1 VVQAFLPALQATST
15 SSSAPPALFHQ
26 QSGLAQSALMCIDVL
41 ARFLGKRLD
50 WGDIITETLNE
61 VVALNYTL
69 VPLVNPTQ
77 SANASGANDGSKSAK
92 KAKKNGSA
100 SAATVAASPALQ
112 TEYTKLLGSSTLCA
126 ATLCTVLGAKSLPQL
141 PVSALCSVVA
151 KFASPAWRVDR
162 ITVERSAPEWRHL
175 LIYCCLCALQTIM
188 AQSLSTL
195 EGTGVHVVA
204 GPTVVSLTDAGAE
217 EAHALWRTRVLLVR
231 SIVAA
236 VGILVAQLSKFS
248 HPYIPRILTATL
260 ALEGLSDEHHERA
273 TLREDVD
280 RCLSTLATKIPAR
293 LSIPLFLQSAPT
305 LLGAGHSAAARFAD
319 LLAEVWQQLD
329 RTTVVAHLAELS
341 SLATLLLDYRR
352 VFGDQS
358 SAATEV
364 DAAATDAVV
373 ELCLKLTESELKSF
387 LTKLAEWRDVKFKL
401 KQTADGAVDTTQEW
415 RRYARAVS
423 YFSLADAL
431 MGKLKSLFIPIM
443 GVLWGSAISLL
454 EVFAST
460 ASKVAAAQ
468 KKHANSS
475 DAAQSVG
482 KATKRKNDALP
493 ESEGAEGGDSSQSSL
508 LTEVEHLSRY
518 ILSSVRECCAQD
530 SSNFVDEVRI
540 SDTAFLHFA
549 NNAVVIC

>member
-1 VVQAFLPALQATST
+1 MA
-15 SSSAPPALFHQ
+15 H
-26 QSGLAQSALMCIDVL
+26 GCIV
-41 ARFLGKRLD
+41 
-50 WGDIITETLNE
+50 
-61 VVALNYTL
+61 
-69 VPLVNPTQ
+69 
-77 SANASGANDGSKSAK
+77 
-92 KAKKNGSA
+92 
-100 SAATVAASPALQ
+100 
-112 TEYTKLLGSSTLCA
+112 
-126 ATLCTVLGAKSLPQL
+126 
-141 PVSALCSVVA
+141 
-151 KFASPAWRVDR
+151 
-162 ITVERSAPEWRHL
+162 
-175 LIYCCLCALQTIM
+175 CCLCALQTIM

-195 EGTGVHVVA
+195 EGTGVYVVA
-204 GPTVVSLTDAGAE
+204 GPAIVSPTDAGAE

-305 LLGAGHSAAARFAD
+305 LLGAGHSAATRFAD

-329 RTTVVAHLAELS
+329 RTTVVANLAELS

-358 SAATEV
+358 TAATEV

-401 KQTADGAVDTTQEW
+401 KQTADGTEEW

-460 ASKVAAAQ
+460 ASRVAAAH

-475 DAAQSVG
+475 DAAQSGG
-482 KATKRKNDALP
+482 KGTKRKGETLP

-540 SDTAFLHFA
+540 CDTTSKCT
-549 NNAVVIC
+549 AVGS